1 MRRVL
6 PGFMLLAIVLS
17 PSASPAEP
25 SQVLR
30 AGGLAVVAPT
40 SWHLTR
46 ERLTECSSPMQVMA
60 LTDTKGRLGL
70 GAKIPRDPTL
80 VLLLEDRMYQGG
92 NFPPRRRFRLQPLGL
107 MGGCCDMPF
116 SRGFQILFRDHGRN
130 LYAFVYTAK
139 RQNATRAVAMLN
151 TLEVR

>member
-6 PGFMLLAIVLS
+6 PGFMLLAIVFS

-40 SWHLTR
+40 NWHLTR
-46 ERLTECSSPMQVMA
+46 ERLSECSSPTQVMA
-60 LTDTKGRLGL
+60 VTDTHGRLGL
-70 GAKIPRDPTL
+70 GAKIPRDRTL
-80 VLLLEDRMYQGG
+80 VLLLEDRMYQGD
-92 NFPPRRRFRLQPLGL
+92 NFPPRRRFRLQLLGL
-107 MGGCCDMPF
+107 IGGCCDMPF
-116 SRGFQILFRDHGRN
+116 SRGFQVFFRDQGRN
-130 LYAFVYTAK
+130 LYAFVYAAEPK
-139 RQNATRAVAMLN
+139 NATRAVAMLT